1 MACCQGQV
9 FGPRGVIGY
18 VSSACR
24 APFRP
29 LWYDELCRRETIEET
44 KRGRAILTITFS
56 DATGI
61 TPGDEDEYARVLVE
75 LWQGP
80 SLWRVEE
87 KADRMRRFLEERR
100 VPDAAAQWVY
110 DECQYDDACR
120 VVLSHPGLGEERIS
134 EAARIFVEAIR
145 AGGAQRDPRMALSKV
160 FDNPSL
166 TRGAIDAA
174 MSVASL
180 LPDFIVYSMLM
191 GGALTGDD
199 VRVLWESRS
208 EKRSYLGLGRDFV
221 EPAMRG
227 GCAPDSLVDEWLG
240 SSEYA
245 PNAAAYATN
254 VSEDDVLRIVRDVS
268 SQWRNRAL
276 MNPALSSEA
285 LWGEMRKRR
294 GWDAGLTYL
303 FSNENAH
310 HAMLEAGACDSE
322 CKIGWGSIA
331 GNPVATRAAF
341 ETLLF
346 TGSNDKLRLL
356 QESARNRGFP
366 PGLVWDVYRVFGAGL
381 AVGFRNAPSDLVR
394 DVAGFYADR
403 RLSTG
408 YSTGMN
414 VLFHRNCPADVRS
427 HLARDDRSMWPLVAD
442 DAYRGRHEKKAAK
455 SGGDGVDVS
464 SPYPLCG

>member
-1 MACCQGQV
+1 MA
-9 FGPRGVIGY
+9 
-18 VSSACR
+18 
-24 APFRP
+24 
-29 LWYDELCRRETIEET
+29 
-44 KRGRAILTITFS
+44 TITFS
-56 DATGI
+56 DVKCIA
-61 TPGDEDEYARVLVE
+61 PGDEDEYARVLIE
-75 LWQGP
+75 LWQSNDDG
-80 SLWRVEE
+80 EN
-87 KADRMRRFLEERR
+87 MRRFLEERR

-110 DECQYDDACR
+110 DECQHDDACR
-120 VVLSHPGLGEERIS
+120 VVLSHPGLGEKRIT
-134 EAARIFVEAIR
+134 EAARIVVEAIR

-208 EKRSYLGLGRDFV
+208 ENRSYMGLGRDFV

-227 GCAPDSLVDEWLG
+227 GSAPDSLVDEWLDSG
-240 SSEYA
+240 EYA
-245 PNAAAYATN
+245 PHAAAYATN
-254 VSEDDVLRIVRDVS
+254 VSEDDILRIVRDVS
-268 SQWRNRAL
+268 NPWRNRAL
-276 MNPALSSEA
+276 MNTILSSET
-285 LWGEMRKRR
+285 LWSEMRQRR
-294 GWDAGLTYL
+294 GWDDGLTYI
-303 FSNENAH
+303 FSNESAH
-310 HAMLEAGACDSE
+310 HAMLEAGARDIE
-322 CKIGWGSIA
+322 CKTAWESIA

-346 TGSNDKLRLL
+346 TGNNDKMRLL
-356 QESARNRGFP
+356 QEAGRNRGFP
-366 PGLVWDVYRVFGAGL
+366 PGLVWDVYRVFGAST
-381 AVGFRNAPSDLVR
+381 AINFRNAPSDLVR
-394 DVAGFYADR
+394 EVAGFYADR

-414 VLFHRNCPADVRS
+414 VIFHRNCPADVRS
-427 HLARDDRSMWPLVAD
+427 HLAWDDRSLWPLVAD

-464 SPYPLCG
+464 SLYPLCG

>member
-1 MACCQGQV
+1 M
-9 FGPRGVIGY
+9 
-18 VSSACR
+18 
-24 APFRP
+24 
-29 LWYDELCRRETIEET
+29 TI
-44 KRGRAILTITFS
+44 LFS
-56 DATGI
+56 DVKSI
-61 TPGDEDEYARVLVE
+61 TPGDSDEYARVLIE
-75 LWQGP
+75 LWRGMDDAQT
-80 SLWRVEE
+80 
-87 KADRMRRFLEERR
+87 MRRFLEEWR

-110 DECQYDDACR
+110 DECPHDDACR
-120 VVLSHPGLGEERIS
+120 VVLSHPGLGEERIT

-208 EKRSYLGLGRDFV
+208 ENRSYMGLGRDFV

-227 GCAPDSLVDEWLG
+227 GSAPDSLVDEWLDSG
-240 SSEYA
+240 EYA
-245 PNAAAYATN
+245 PHAAAYATN

-268 SQWRNRAL
+268 KQWRNRAL
-276 MNPALSSEA
+276 MNPVLSSEV
-285 LWGEMRKRR
+285 LWSEMKQRR
-294 GWDAGLTYL
+294 GLGDGLTYI
-303 FSNENAH
+303 FSNESAH
-310 HAMLEAGACDSE
+310 PAMLEAGARDSE
-322 CKIGWGSIA
+322 CKTSWKSIA
-331 GNPVATRAAF
+331 RNPVATRAAF

-346 TGSNDKLRLL
+346 TGSNDKKHLL
-356 QESARNRGFP
+356 LEAGRNRCFP
-366 PGLVWDVYRVFGAGL
+366 PGLVWDVYHVFGAGSAL
-381 AVGFRNAPSDLVR
+381 GFRNAPPDLVR
-394 DVAGFYADR
+394 DLAGLYVDR

-414 VLFHRNCPADVRS
+414 VIFHRNCPADVRYN
-427 HLARDDRSMWPLVAD
+427 LAWHDRALWPLVAD

-455 SGGDGVDVS
+455 SGGDDVDVS
-464 SPYPLCG
+464 SLYPLCG

>member
-29 LWYDELCRRETIEET
+29 LWYDERCRRETIEET

-61 TPGDEDEYARVLVE
+61 TPGDDDEYARVLIE
-75 LWQGP
+75 LWRGMDDAQT
-80 SLWRVEE
+80 
-87 KADRMRRFLEERR
+87 MRCFLEGRR

-110 DECQYDDACR
+110 DNLPHTDAHR
-120 VVLSHPGLGEERIS
+120 AVLSHPGLGEKRIT
-134 EAARIFVEAIR
+134 EAARVTVSAIMF
-145 AGGAQRDPRMALSKV
+145 GGARRDPHMELSNV
-160 FDNPSL
+160 FDNPAL
-166 TRGAIDAA
+166 TREAIDAA
-174 MSVASL
+174 LSVANL

-191 GGALTGDD
+191 GGALAGDD
-199 VRVLWESRS
+199 VRTLWGSRS
-208 EKRSYLGLGRDFV
+208 EKRSYTGLGRDFV

-227 GCAPDSLVDEWLG
+227 GSAPDSLVDEWL
-240 SSEYA
+240 SRDLYA
-245 PNAAAYATN
+245 PHAAAYATN
-254 VSEDDVLRIVRDVS
+254 VSEDDVLRIVRSVDNL
-268 SQWRNRAL
+268 WRDRAL
-276 MNPALSSEA
+276 LNPVLSSGA
-285 LWGEMRKRR
+285 LWREMRQRR
-294 GWDAGLTYL
+294 GLGDGLTYV
-303 FSNENAH
+303 FSNVSAH
-310 HAMLEAGACDSE
+310 PAMLEAGARDNE
-322 CKIGWGSIA
+322 GKTAWESIA

-346 TGSNDKLRLL
+346 TGNNDKLRLL
-356 QESARNRGFP
+356 QEAGRNRGFP
-366 PGLVWDVYRVFGAGL
+366 PGLVWDVYRVFGAST
-381 AVGFRNAPSDLVR
+381 AINFRGAPSDLVR

-414 VLFHRNCPADVRS
+414 VLFHRNCPSDVRS
-427 HLARDDRSMWPLVAD
+427 HLAWDDRSLWPLVAD

-464 SPYPLCG
+464 SLYPLCG